1 MKKLKNAYLL
11 SIIIC
16 FTIFFYEPI
25 TMYANNINDFW
36 FDFWIMLKPILV
48 LFLSST
54 IIASVLYTLIYK
66 LNDKFLKKINVYNI
80 ILVLSYIVFFA
91 SYIQGNF
98 LVGNLPALDGTKI
111 VWDSYKIDN
120 IITLI
125 IWLVIII
132 TYIITIKKYKFEKVI
147 NTSKY
152 ISLAVFAMLSVSLVT
167 TLATTDVFIK
177 KTILA
182 STTDNINAAS
192 SEKNFFIFLV
202 DAVDSRMFDNVRKES
217 EYKDIFNDFTYYPD
231 TMSLYAFT
239 RDSIPLILSGVW
251 NDNKKNFLEYYDD
264 AMNSSP
270 LINTLI
276 DKKYNINIYDYE
288 LQWTTN
294 KVKKVSNVKSACDE
308 IKITKF
314 FAGNLKYVGF
324 KYLPYNLKKIAK
336 IENLN
341 FESYRKERQNEA
353 FTWYDKAAYDI
364 IKNNEINKTNK
375 KMFKFIHVEGAHV
388 PFDLDENL
396 NEIED
401 GTYEQKLK
409 ATLKLIDAYLKR
421 LKEYDVYDNSAIVIM
436 ADHGYSY
443 DVVDGK
449 QVPKLEDRQNPILFI
464 KGINEKHEMYE
475 SDKAISY
482 LDLIDAY
489 DGLLDNKKSEELFE
503 NISNIRKRKYIL
515 YDYTREDHM
524 VEYEQTGKAWET
536 EKLTPTGIEYNR

>member
-48 LFLSST
+48 LFLSTT

-66 LNDKFLKKINVYNI
+66 LNDKFLKKSNIYNI

-98 LVGNLPALDGTKI
+98 LVGNLPPLDGTKI
-111 VWDSYKIDN
+111 VWEGYRVDN
-120 IITLI
+120 IITLL

-132 TYIITIKKYKFEKVI
+132 AYVITIKKYKFEKVI

-152 ISLAVFAMLSVSLVT
+152 ISLAVVAMLSVSLLT
-167 TLATTDVFIK
+167 TIATTDVFMK
-177 KTILA
+177 KAIFV
-182 STTDNINAAS
+182 STTENINTAS
-192 SEKNFFIFLV
+192 SDKNFFIFLV
-202 DAVDSRMFDNVRKES
+202 DAVDSRMFDNIRKDS
-217 EYKDIFNDFTYYPD
+217 EYKDTFSDFTYYPD

-251 NDNKKNFLEYYDD
+251 NDNKKNFIEYYDD

-270 LINTLI
+270 LIDSLI
-276 DKKYNINIYDYE
+276 EKQYDINIYDYE
-288 LQWTTN
+288 LRWSTN
-294 KVKKVSNVKSACDE
+294 KVKNVANVK
-308 IKITKF
+308 K
-314 FAGNLKYVGF
+314 GNQKLQIIRYAAHQLKYVGF
-324 KYLPYNLKKIAK
+324 KYLPYNLKKLAK

-341 FESYRKERQNEA
+341 FELCREESTDNA
-353 FTWYDKAAYDI
+353 FAWYDKTAYDTI
-364 IKNNEINKTNK
+364 NNNKINKTND
-375 KMFKFIHVEGAHV
+375 KMFKFIHVEGGHV

-396 NEIED
+396 NEIEN

-409 ATLKLIDAYLKR
+409 ATLKLINAYLNR
-421 LKEYDVYDNSAIVIM
+421 LKESNVYDNSVIVIM
-436 ADHGYSY
+436 ADHGYSI
-443 DVVDGK
+443 DGSNM
-449 QVPKLEDRQNPILFI
+449 RQNPILYI
-464 KGINEKHEMYE
+464 KGINEKHEMHE
-475 SDKAISY
+475 SNKAISY

-489 DGLLDNKKSEELFE
+489 NALLNDKKSDEIFTNLP
-503 NISNIRKRKYIL
+503 IDRKRKYIWN
-515 YDYTREDHM
+515 EFNNENHM
-524 VEYEQTGKAWET
+524 VEYEQSGKAWET
-536 EKLTPTGIEYNR
+536 DKLTKTGIEYNR